1 MRSTGMISIFVLAA
15 TAGLALGAG
24 SSASAAVSRACFD
37 LNSMSWRVA
46 GPKVIYVRSRV
57 NEIYRLDLVDGS
69 PTLQSPFAHLI
80 FIAKGSST
88 ICSPQDV
95 DLEVSNGAG
104 FRRPLFI
111 AAITRLTSEEVAA
124 LPAKDRP

>member
-1 MRSTGMISIFVLAA
+1 VA
-15 TAGLALGAG
+15 TCGLGLGAAAFA
-24 SSASAAVSRACFD
+24 ASAPPRACFE
-37 LNSMSWRVA
+37 LNSSTSWRVA
-46 GPKVIYVRSRV
+46 GPKLIYIRSRV

-80 FIAKGSST
+80 FIAKGTST
-88 ICSPQDV
+88 ICSPHDF

-111 AAITRLTSEEVAA
+111 ASITRLTREEVAA